1 VAPPVVDLTDLQRVV
16 GQYADQHQ
24 LIVAAG
30 PFTAATLLRTFVT
43 KNKLVSGAVVAGGA
57 WLTIQ
62 ALSGSTLK
70 LIQEQFGYLQSLLG
84 G

>member
-30 PFTAATLLRTFVT
+30 PLTAATLLRTIT
-43 KNKLVSGAVVAGGA
+43 KSKLVSGAVAVGGA
-57 WLTIQ
+57 WLTVQMI
-62 ALSGSTLK
+62 SGSTLK
-70 LIQEQFGYLQSLLG
+70 LIHEQFGYLQSLIG
-84 G
+84 N